1 MDKLKYG
8 CLLSFV
14 QSVKLSCELKKK
26 SFYRAMNAIYG
37 KIGYVAS
44 ADVVVEMI
52 KTKKPIFIIIII
64 IIIDIFKVA

>member
-52 KTKKPIFIIIII
+52 KTKYAYIHHHHHHHHRHF
-64 IIIDIFKVA
+64 